1 MKHKI
6 NVLLFALSITVIC
19 LFFYESK
26 WFLVLLISFA
36 VLFFFIL
43 SFGVLFMKFNY
54 FLKSVN
60 RLDNDFVLL
69 TFDDGP
75 DPIKT
80 PLILDILAK
89 YNITAIFFMV
99 GNRAEKTPEIVN
111 RVVAERHFI
120 GNHSYEHNNFM
131 SLFTTK
137 KLRVEIQKGQD
148 ILEQLSQRKIPF
160 FRPPIGYTN
169 PTYARVLKEFKLTNF
184 GWSLRSY
191 DSVYTSP
198 EKLLKRLNSKVK
210 NGDIILLHDNLQVT
224 LDSLEQ
230 FITTAKANGIKFANS
245 ETIKTI
251 KHA

>member
-6 NVLLFALSITVIC
+6 SVLLFTLSITVIC
-19 LFFYESK
+19 LFFYESN
-26 WFLVLLISFA
+26 WFLTLLISFG
-36 VLFFFIL
+36 VIFFFIL

-54 FLKSVN
+54 FLRSVN

-89 YNITAIFFMV
+89 HNITAIFFMV
-99 GNRAEKTPEIVN
+99 GDRAEKDPKLVQ
-111 RVVAERHFI
+111 RVVTEGHLI
-120 GNHSYEHNNFM
+120 GNHSYAHNNFM
-131 SLFTTK
+131 SLFTTR
-137 KLRVEIQKGQD
+137 KLRAEIQKGQKV
-148 ILEQLSQRKIPF
+148 LEQLSQRKILF

-191 DSVYTSP
+191 DSVYTAP
-198 EKLLKRLNSKVK
+198 EKLLERLNSKVK
-210 NGDIILLHDNLQVT
+210 NGDIVLLHDNLQVT
-224 LDSLEQ
+224 LEALEQ
-230 FITTAKANGIKFANS
+230 FITTSKANGIKFANG

>member
-19 LFFYESK
+19 LFFYEST
-26 WFLVLLISFA
+26 WFLTLLISFA
-36 VLFFFIL
+36 ILFFFIL

-89 YNITAIFFMV
+89 HNITAIFFMV
-99 GNRAEKTPEIVN
+99 GNRAEKAPEIVN
-111 RVVAERHFI
+111 RVVAEGHFI

-131 SLFTTK
+131 SLFTTS
-137 KLRVEIQKGQD
+137 KLKSEIQKGQEV
-148 ILEQLSQRKIPF
+148 LEQLSNRKVPF

-191 DSVYTSP
+191 DSVYTAP
-198 EKLLKRLNSKVK
+198 EKLIERLNSQVK
-210 NGDIILLHDNLQVT
+210 HGDIILLHDNLKVT
-224 LDSLEQ
+224 LEALDG
-230 FITTAKANGIKFANS
+230 FITSAKANGINFANG
-245 ETIKTI
+245 ETIKSM
-251 KHA
+251 KYA